1 MIMENR
7 QHSVLKIYASSTDR
21 LGGQLLYEAIVL
33 RAREAGI
40 SGATVYRGM
49 MGYGLSSHIHTSKF
63 WELTEKLPVVIELI
77 DTEDKIRDFSA
88 NMTPELK
95 TLSKGCIVTVS
106 PVEIVLHK
114 SGAARDHIT

>member
-1 MIMENR
+1 MEKR
-7 QHSVLKIYASSTDR
+7 SHSVLKVFASSTDR
-21 LGGQLLYEAIVL
+21 LGSQLLYEAVVY

-77 DTEDKIRDFSA
+77 DTEEKIKAFY
-88 NMTPELK
+88 ELIAPD
-95 TLSKGCIVTVS
+95 LESLPKGCLVTVS
-106 PVEIVLHK
+106 PVEVVLHK
-114 SGAARDHIT
+114 PGGKTSRPS